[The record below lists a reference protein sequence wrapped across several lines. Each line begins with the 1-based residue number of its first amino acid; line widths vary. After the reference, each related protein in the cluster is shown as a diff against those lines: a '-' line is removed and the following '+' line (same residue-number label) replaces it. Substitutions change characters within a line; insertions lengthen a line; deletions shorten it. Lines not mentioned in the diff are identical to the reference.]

1 MDIVPRNIT
10 MKNSP
15 LAPLLVGVLLL
26 IGLLTALFTLRYY
39 YALKELQRL
48 QVEYARMTSR
58 RNTVQA
64 MANEA
69 VEYSKTNPAI
79 DLILYEFE
87 LKAKPGTPA
96 PSQPKNTK

>member
-1 MDIVPRNIT
+1 

-39 YALKELQRL
+39 FALRELQRL
-48 QVEYARMTSR
+48 QIEYARMTSR
-58 RNTVQA
+58 RNTVQT

-69 VEYSKTNPAI
+69 LEYSKTNPAI
-79 DLILYEFE
+79 DPILFEFE

-96 PSQPKNTK
+96 PSQPKTTK

>member
-1 MDIVPRNIT
+1 

-15 LAPLLVGVLLL
+15 FAPLLVGVLLL

-39 YALKELQRL
+39 FALKELQRL
-48 QVEYARMTSR
+48 QIEYARMTAR

-69 VEYSKTNPAI
+69 LEYSKTNPAI
-79 DLILYEFE
+79 DAILYEFE
-87 LKAKPGTPA
+87 LKAKPGAAA
-96 PSQPKNTK
+96 PTQPKTTK